1 MDFALLSTVNPA
13 LVPADA
19 LIIAMTTQG
28 LTTTGIALDEAST
41 GQLSAALKAANF
53 EGKLGQTVSLYRLN
67 NISCPVI
74 VVVGAGDSKDLNGRA
89 LQKVAAQ
96 AYKALN
102 SKMQAAYSFL
112 SELTVTDRAVT
123 QVISDIA
130 RSTLEA
136 DYRFEQFKSKKS
148 DANNLTMTLVV
159 GDELANATGQ
169 SALAWGQAVA
179 TGQSFA
185 RDLGNLPPNICHP
198 SYLAEQANA
207 LAKGQRKLSVE
218 VLGEKDMEKLGMGA
232 FLAVSK
238 GSEQEGKL
246 IVMNYTGG
254 KKGEKPVVLVGK
266 GITFDTGGISI
277 KPAAGMD
284 EMKFD
289 MCGAASVLGVMKG
302 ILASKLPINVVC
314 VVAAAENMP
323 SGRATRPSDIVTTM
337 SGQTVE
343 ILNTDAEGRLVL
355 ADGLAYAVE
364 NLNPDFLIDIA
375 TLTGSATLGLGKQYA
390 AMYSRDLKFVKQL
403 KEAGEQSGD
412 RVWHMPLVDD
422 YAIGLESDIA
432 DLSHIEHRGHFQ
444 GGSITAALFLEK
456 FAGKTN
462 WVHLDIAGTG
472 RSDVDAG
479 EFVKGGTGF
488 GPRLLIDWIES
499 L

>member
-28 LTTTGIALDEAST
+28 LTPTGLALDEASA

-53 EGKLGQTVSLYRLN
+53 EAKLGQTVSLYRVN

-74 VVVGAGDSKDLNGRA
+74 VVVGAGDSKEFNGRA

-112 SELTVTDRAVT
+112 SELTVTDRAAA
-123 QVISDIA
+123 QVIGDIA
-130 RSTLEA
+130 RSTLEV
-136 DYRFEQFKSKKS
+136 DYRFDQFKSKKNE
-148 DANNLTMTLVV
+148 ANNITMTLVV
-159 GDELANATGQ
+159 GEELANATGQ
-169 SALAWGQAVA
+169 AALSWGQAVA

-198 SYLAEQANA
+198 SYLAEQATA
-207 LAKGQRKLSVE
+207 LAKGQRKLSVD

-289 MCGAASVLGVMKG
+289 MCGAASVFGVMKG
-302 ILASKLPINVVC
+302 ILAAKLPINVVC

-355 ADGLAYAVE
+355 CDALTYVKKYDPAIV
-364 NLNPDFLIDIA
+364 IDIA
-375 TLTGSATLGLGKQYA
+375 TLTGACVVALGKVVSGLFSPSDSLANDILQ
-390 AMYSRDLKFVKQL
+390 
-403 KEAGEQSGD
+403 AGEQSND
-412 RVWHMPLVDD
+412 RAWRMPVLPD
-422 YAIGLESDIA
+422 YQELLDSPFADIGNI
-432 DLSHIEHRGHFQ
+432 
-444 GGSITAALFLEK
+444 GGPNGGAITAACFLARFTK
-456 FAGKTN
+456 DYTWA
-462 WVHLDIAGTG
+462 HLDIAGTAWLSGAQKGATG
-472 RSDVDAG
+472 RPVPLLMHYLQHR
-479 EFVKGGTGF
+479 VTG
-488 GPRLLIDWIES
+488 
-499 L
+499 